1 MLEFQFVPFF
11 AIFFSEIL
19 IAFGNK
25 IVADKSIFTFP
36 TGGCMHCLKLC
47 MPKKNYGF
55 QFKENRACL
64 LL

>member
-1 MLEFQFVPFF
+1 
-11 AIFFSEIL
+11 
-19 IAFGNK
+19 
-25 IVADKSIFTFP
+25 
-36 TGGCMHCLKLC
+36 MHCLKLC